1 MSVVLGQNRYN
12 NFVSLSRNKSSPR
25 VFQRLYYYTK
35 NNLEKHYLCSI
46 FLTQNYTTMQTTVF
60 LPLSPAIKS
69 VTIIASI
76 IILATMGYMAY
87 QWYTTKQVMLL
98 VTFVIVAIALLSC
111 MVLIPRKLTV
121 TTEAINIHLLAWKIN
136 IPADEIVKIEHY
148 PHGIQSSRIAGAGGF
163 FGNLGLFTC
172 KECGKHLSL
181 ITDPMDV
188 CIITRKSK
196 MPIAVSIADNSVF
209 NAIAEVQE
217 KN

>member
-1 MSVVLGQNRYN
+1 M
-12 NFVSLSRNKSSPR
+12 K
-25 VFQRLYYYTK
+25 
-35 NNLEKHYLCSI
+35 
-46 FLTQNYTTMQTTVF
+46 TTHF
-60 LPLSPAIKS
+60 LPLSQSIKWI
-69 VTIIASI
+69 TLLALI
-76 IILATMGYMAY
+76 IIIVAMIYMAY

-111 MVLIPRKLTV
+111 MVIIPRKLTV
-121 TTEAINIHLLAWKIN
+121 TQEAIKIHLLAWRIN
-136 IPADEIVKIEHY
+136 ILADEIEKIEHY
-148 PHGIQSSRIAGAGGF
+148 PHGIQQTIRIAGAGGF

-196 MPIAVSIADNSVF
+196 MPIVVSIQDNSVF
-209 NAIAEVQE
+209 NAIAKIQE

>member
-1 MSVVLGQNRYN
+1 M
-12 NFVSLSRNKSSPR
+12 K
-25 VFQRLYYYTK
+25 
-35 NNLEKHYLCSI
+35 
-46 FLTQNYTTMQTTVF
+46 TTHF
-60 LPLSPAIKS
+60 LPLSHPIKWI
-69 VTIIASI
+69 TLLALI
-76 IILATMGYMAY
+76 IIIVTMIYMAY

-121 TTEAINIHLLAWKIN
+121 TQEAINIHLLAWRIN
-136 IPADEIVKIEHY
+136 IPADEIEKIEHY
-148 PHGIQSSRIAGAGGF
+148 PHGIQQTIRIAGAGGF

-181 ITDPMDV
+181 ITDPKDV

-196 MPIAVSIADNSVF
+196 MPIVVSVADNSVF
-209 NAIAEVQE
+209 NAIAKIQE

>member
-1 MSVVLGQNRYN
+1 M
-12 NFVSLSRNKSSPR
+12 K
-25 VFQRLYYYTK
+25 
-35 NNLEKHYLCSI
+35 
-46 FLTQNYTTMQTTVF
+46 TTHF
-60 LPLSPAIKS
+60 LPLSHPIKWI
-69 VTIIASI
+69 TLLALI
-76 IILATMGYMAY
+76 IIIVAMIYMAY

-111 MVLIPRKLTV
+111 MVIIPRKLTV

-136 IPADEIVKIEHY
+136 IPADEIVKVEHY

-196 MPIAVSIADNSVF
+196 MPIVVSLENYSVF
-209 NAIAEVQE
+209 NTILEVQE

>member
-1 MSVVLGQNRYN
+1 M
-12 NFVSLSRNKSSPR
+12 K
-25 VFQRLYYYTK
+25 
-35 NNLEKHYLCSI
+35 
-46 FLTQNYTTMQTTVF
+46 TTNF
-60 LPLSPAIKS
+60 LPLSQSILWI
-69 VTIIASI
+69 TLLASI
-76 IILATMGYMAY
+76 ILLAGIGVIVYQWLEFHQPHLLFALIVLVVVIGATM
-87 QWYTTKQVMLL
+87 
-98 VTFVIVAIALLSC
+98 VI
-111 MVLIPRKLTV
+111 IPRKITV
-121 TTEAINIHLLAWKIN
+121 TTEQINIHLLAWKIN

-196 MPIAVSIADNSVF
+196 MPIVVSIADNSVF

-217 KN
+217 RN

>member
-1 MSVVLGQNRYN
+1 M
-12 NFVSLSRNKSSPR
+12 K
-25 VFQRLYYYTK
+25 
-35 NNLEKHYLCSI
+35 
-46 FLTQNYTTMQTTVF
+46 TTHF
-60 LPLSPAIKS
+60 LPLSHPIKWI
-69 VTIIASI
+69 TLLALI
-76 IILATMGYMAY
+76 IIIVAMIYMAY

-111 MVLIPRKLTV
+111 MVIIPRKLTV
-121 TTEAINIHLLAWKIN
+121 TQEAINIHLLTWRIN
-136 IPADEIVKIEHY
+136 IPADEIEKIEHY

-196 MPIAVSIADNSVF
+196 MPIVVSVENYSVF
-209 NAIAEVQE
+209 NTILEVQE

>member
-1 MSVVLGQNRYN
+1 M
-12 NFVSLSRNKSSPR
+12 K
-25 VFQRLYYYTK
+25 
-35 NNLEKHYLCSI
+35 
-46 FLTQNYTTMQTTVF
+46 TTHF
-60 LPLSPAIKS
+60 LPLSQSILWI
-69 VTIIASI
+69 TLLASI
-76 IILATMGYMAY
+76 IILVGIGVIVY
-87 QWYTTKQVMLL
+87 QWLQLQQPHLL
-98 VTFVIVAIALLSC
+98 FALIVLVVALLSC

-188 CIITRKSK
+188 CIIIRKSRL
-196 MPIAVSIADNSVF
+196 PIVVSIADNSVF

>member
-1 MSVVLGQNRYN
+1 M
-12 NFVSLSRNKSSPR
+12 K
-25 VFQRLYYYTK
+25 
-35 NNLEKHYLCSI
+35 
-46 FLTQNYTTMQTTVF
+46 TTHF
-60 LPLSPAIKS
+60 LPLSQSILWI
-69 VTIIASI
+69 TILASI
-76 IILATMGYMAY
+76 IILGGIGVIVY
-87 QWYTTKQVMLL
+87 QWLQLQQPHLLFALILL
-98 VTFVIVAIALLSC
+98 VVALLSC
-111 MVLIPRKLTV
+111 MVLIPRKLIV

-181 ITDPMDV
+181 ITAPKDV

-196 MPIAVSIADNSVF
+196 IPIVVSIADNSVF
-209 NAIAEVQE
+209 NAIAEIQE

>member
-1 MSVVLGQNRYN
+1 
-12 NFVSLSRNKSSPR
+12 
-25 VFQRLYYYTK
+25 
-35 NNLEKHYLCSI
+35 
-46 FLTQNYTTMQTTVF
+46 MQTTVF

-76 IILATMGYMAY
+76 IILATMGYMVY

-121 TTEAINIHLLAWKIN
+121 TQGAINIHLLAWRIN

-148 PHGIQSSRIAGAGGF
+148 PHGIQSSRIAGAGGY
-163 FGNLGLFTC
+163 FGNLGLFTS

-181 ITDPMDV
+181 VTDPMDV
-188 CIITRKSK
+188 CVITRRTK
-196 MPIAVSIADNSVF
+196 MPIVVSVKDCSVF
-209 NAIAEVQE
+209 NTIGEVQE

>member
-1 MSVVLGQNRYN
+1 M
-12 NFVSLSRNKSSPR
+12 K
-25 VFQRLYYYTK
+25 
-35 NNLEKHYLCSI
+35 
-46 FLTQNYTTMQTTVF
+46 TTHF
-60 LPLSPAIKS
+60 LPLSHPIKWI
-69 VTIIASI
+69 TLLALI
-76 IILATMGYMAY
+76 IIIVAMIYMAY

-98 VTFVIVAIALLSC
+98 VTFVIVALALLSC

-121 TTEAINIHLLAWKIN
+121 TTDEINIHLLAWRIN

-196 MPIAVSIADNSVF
+196 MPIAVSIKDNSVF

-217 KN
+217 KD

>member
-1 MSVVLGQNRYN
+1 M
-12 NFVSLSRNKSSPR
+12 K
-25 VFQRLYYYTK
+25 
-35 NNLEKHYLCSI
+35 
-46 FLTQNYTTMQTTVF
+46 TTAF
-60 LPLSPAIKS
+60 LPLSPTIKW

-76 IILATMGYMAY
+76 IILVSIIYLGYL
-87 QWYTTKQVMLL
+87 WFNTHNVGMLL
-98 VTFVIVAIALLSC
+98 SLILITAVTLGTLVF
-111 MVLIPRKLTV
+111 IPRKLTV
-121 TTEAINIHLLAWKIN
+121 TDKEINIHLLAWKIT
-136 IPADEIVKIEHY
+136 IPADEIEKIEHY

-196 MPIAVSIADNSVF
+196 MPIAVSIKDNSVL

-217 KN
+217 RN

>member
-1 MSVVLGQNRYN
+1 M
-12 NFVSLSRNKSSPR
+12 K
-25 VFQRLYYYTK
+25 
-35 NNLEKHYLCSI
+35 
-46 FLTQNYTTMQTTVF
+46 TTHF
-60 LPLSPAIKS
+60 LPLSHPIKWI
-69 VTIIASI
+69 TLLALI
-76 IILATMGYMAY
+76 IIIVAMIYMAY

-121 TTEAINIHLLAWKIN
+121 TTDEINIHLLAWKIN

-196 MPIAVSIADNSVF
+196 MPIVVSVEDYSIF
-209 NAIAEVQE
+209 NTFNMIEE
-217 KN
+217 K

>member
-1 MSVVLGQNRYN
+1 
-12 NFVSLSRNKSSPR
+12 
-25 VFQRLYYYTK
+25 
-35 NNLEKHYLCSI
+35 
-46 FLTQNYTTMQTTVF
+46 MQTTAF
-60 LPLSPAIKS
+60 LPLSPTIKS

-76 IILATMGYMAY
+76 IILVTMGYMAY

-121 TTEAINIHLLAWKIN
+121 TQEAINIHLLAWKIN
-136 IPADEIVKIEHY
+136 IPADEIEKIEHY
-148 PHGIQSSRIAGAGGF
+148 PHGIDAHRIVGAGGY
-163 FGNLGLFTC
+163 FGNLGLFTS

-181 ITDPMDV
+181 ITDPKDV

-196 MPIAVSIADNSVF
+196 MPIVVSIADNSVF

-217 KN
+217 RN

>member
-1 MSVVLGQNRYN
+1 
-12 NFVSLSRNKSSPR
+12 
-25 VFQRLYYYTK
+25 
-35 NNLEKHYLCSI
+35 
-46 FLTQNYTTMQTTVF
+46 MQTTVF

-76 IILATMGYMAY
+76 IILLTMGYMAY

-121 TTEAINIHLLAWKIN
+121 TTEEINIHLLAWKIN
-136 IPADEIVKIEHY
+136 IPADEIEKIEHY
-148 PHGIQSSRIAGAGGF
+148 PHGIQSSRIVGAGGF

-181 ITDPMDV
+181 ITDPKDA
-188 CIITRKSK
+188 CIITRKTK
-196 MPIAVSIADNSVF
+196 MPIVVSVKDYSVF
-209 NAIAEVQE
+209 NIIVPIEE

>member
-1 MSVVLGQNRYN
+1 M
-12 NFVSLSRNKSSPR
+12 K
-25 VFQRLYYYTK
+25 
-35 NNLEKHYLCSI
+35 
-46 FLTQNYTTMQTTVF
+46 TTNF
-60 LPLSPAIKS
+60 LPLSQSILWI
-69 VTIIASI
+69 TLLASI
-76 IILATMGYMAY
+76 ILLAGIGVIVY
-87 QWYTTKQVMLL
+87 QWLQLQQPHLL
-98 VTFVIVAIALLSC
+98 FALILIVVALLSC

-121 TTEAINIHLLAWKIN
+121 TQEAINIHLLAWRIN

-188 CIITRKSK
+188 CIITRKNK
-196 MPIAVSIADNSVF
+196 IPIAVSITNNSVF
-209 NAIAEVQE
+209 NTISEVQE

>member
-1 MSVVLGQNRYN
+1 M
-12 NFVSLSRNKSSPR
+12 K
-25 VFQRLYYYTK
+25 
-35 NNLEKHYLCSI
+35 
-46 FLTQNYTTMQTTVF
+46 TTNF
-60 LPLSPAIKS
+60 LPLSQSILWI
-69 VTIIASI
+69 TLLASI
-76 IILATMGYMAY
+76 ILLAGIGVIVYQWLEFHQPHLLFALIVLVVVIGATM
-87 QWYTTKQVMLL
+87 
-98 VTFVIVAIALLSC
+98 VI
-111 MVLIPRKLTV
+111 IPRKITV
-121 TTEAINIHLLAWKIN
+121 TTEQINIHLLAWKIN

-181 ITDPMDV
+181 ITDPIDV

-209 NAIAEVQE
+209 NTIAEIQE